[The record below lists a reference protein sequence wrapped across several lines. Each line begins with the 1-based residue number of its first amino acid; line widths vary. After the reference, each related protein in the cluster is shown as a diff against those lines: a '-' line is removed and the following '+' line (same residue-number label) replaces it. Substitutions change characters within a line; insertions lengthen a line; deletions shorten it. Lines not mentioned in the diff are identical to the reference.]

1 MSSYFAEVDWQRN
14 DQDFLANEYSRGH
27 LWRFD
32 GGVEV
37 AASASPH
44 IVPLPWSIAENV
56 DPEEAFVAAL
66 SSCHMLFFLSLAA
79 KKKFQVES
87 YLDKAEGILE
97 KNEQG
102 KQSMT
107 KVFLKP
113 EIKFSGEKQPTQTE
127 IERIHHLAHEHC
139 FIANSVNSEIII
151 QC

>member
-1 MSSYFAEVDWQRN
+1 MSRYFAEVDWQRN
-14 DQDFLANEYSRGH
+14 DQNFLSNEYSRGH
-27 LWRFD
+27 VWRFD

-37 AASASPH
+37 PASASPH
-44 IVPLPWSIAENV
+44 IVPLPWSVAENV

-87 YLDKAEGILE
+87 YLDKAEGVLD

-102 KQSMT
+102 KQAMT

-113 EIKFSGEKQPTQTE
+113 EIKFSGEKQPTQAD